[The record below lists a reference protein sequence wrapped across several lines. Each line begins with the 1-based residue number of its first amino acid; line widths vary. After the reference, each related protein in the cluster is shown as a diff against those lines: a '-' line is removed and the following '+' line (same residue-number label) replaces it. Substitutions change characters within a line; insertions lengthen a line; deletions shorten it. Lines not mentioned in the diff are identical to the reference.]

1 MSDSAP
7 PRRGQRAL
15 RIAALV
21 VLGVGSLVVRVAC
34 EGGAELDAAAAA
46 QRTGDLDDEIIH
58 LGRALRWRLP
68 GASTD
73 EIAIARLLE
82 IGSAVQDADPALA
95 LVAYREI
102 RSALLGSRSLD
113 VPHADVLQDVDD
125 RIATLMSTGD
135 ADLAVRTAELRE
147 ASEASR
153 VGVTIAALA
162 WIAWVVVSARF
173 LLRGIDARGRLVPG
187 VGTRWGLAALVML
200 VAWLVAWRSA

>member
-1 MSDSAP
+1 MTAAV
-7 PRRGQRAL
+7 QRAL
-15 RIAALV
+15 RIAAIVLV
-21 VLGVGSLVVRVAC
+21 GVGSLVIRVAC
-34 EGGAELDAAAAA
+34 EGSAELDAAAAA
-46 QRTGDLDDEIIH
+46 RAAGDEDDEIIH

-82 IGSAVQDADPALA
+82 IGEAETDIDPARA
-95 LVAYREI
+95 LIAYREI

-113 VPHADVLQDVDD
+113 VPHADVLRDVDG
-125 RIATLMSTGD
+125 RIAALMSTDD
-135 ADLAVRTAELRE
+135 AEVAARTAELRE

-153 VGVTIAALA
+153 TGTTIAALA
-162 WIAWVVVSARF
+162 WIAWVVVSAQF

-200 VAWLVAWRSA
+200 VAWLVAWRVA